1 MNKTRKQQKSNDGSV
16 NFMAPCEKG
25 ECYFRSECVPQDH
38 EEAAN
43 WCLSNEYD
51 TGFLEFTF
59 NLGLFYFRGK
69 CVPHNYGEAYFW
81 FFIAAG
87 NGHKEAAVLIDE
99 LAQFLSENQIQTLQ
113 ATATDWFNDN
123 IVPFLS

>member
-25 ECYFRSECVPQDH
+25 ECYFTTARGRSTDH

-59 NLGLFYFRGK
+59 NLGL
-69 CVPHNYGEAYFW
+69 CLQGE
-81 FFIAAG
+81 
-87 NGHKEAAVLIDE
+87 VC
-99 LAQFLSENQIQTLQ
+99 S
-113 ATATDWFNDN
+113 
-123 IVPFLS
+123 P